1 VDTKNYKYNRIVQ
14 KGIKMVERV
23 FVYGYVCI
31 GIVGLALMGLI
42 VFLWLAIRRLTRV
55 PHR

>member
-1 VDTKNYKYNRIVQ
+1 MSPYNNRIVQ
-14 KGIKMVERV
+14 KGVKMVECV

-42 VFLWLAIRRLTRV
+42 VFLWLG
-55 PHR
+55 P